1 MAKLPLLALL
11 PLLCIAV
18 DGAPVRDARGRA
30 LFTSIDLRV
39 GDRVYGSPWYLG
51 DSARDAAASVC
62 ATVAND
68 FADVDRDAC
77 TAQLETAFLERAD
90 AMVTQVDAARERLP
104 RQLDVSAGS
113 GVLDVVVELLRDSTA
128 AASTTCDGDVIPSS
142 TAIWQAFENTD
153 ATKELHCFSW
163 MYAELLARYH
173 CKGSAQHV
181 AAGGERL
188 QMLEIGFY
196 EGGSTELWKV
206 RVPTAIV
213 HVCLCMCASVCAC
226 FLSFETTWA
235 DGARC

>member
-1 MAKLPLLALL
+1 MAKLSLLVLL
-11 PLLCIAV
+11 PLLFLAV

-113 GVLDVVVELLRDSTA
+113 GVLDVVVELLRDSRATA
-128 AASTTCDGDVIPSS
+128 APTACDDSSIRSS
-142 TAIWQAFENTD
+142 TAIWQAFGEAV
-153 ATKELHCFSW
+153 ATKEAHCYSW

-173 CKGSAQHV
+173 CKGSVEHV

-188 QMLEIGFY
+188 QMLEIGFF

-206 RVPTAIV
+206 RVPAAIV
-213 HVCLCMCASVCAC
+213 HVPVHVSQCMCARSQ
-226 FLSFETTWA
+226 
-235 DGARC
+235 